1 MSKPISPS
9 SHLPHSPITGRTW
22 TLIILTLVYMFNH
35 VDRQILV
42 ILLEPIKAD
51 LGLKD
56 SELGILT
63 GIAFAAFYATLGIP
77 VAIWADRGNRRNII
91 ALALMIWSGMTALSG
106 LANSY
111 LQLLLARMGVGI
123 GEAGGT
129 PPATSMIADLYP
141 PEQRATAMGIYTT
154 GIGLGVM
161 AGFALGGIIYE
172 AFGWRAA
179 FFAAGIPGLLLALLV
194 RFTVR
199 EPIRG
204 LADNLAPD
212 SDPTALRDTL
222 RFIQGQSAL
231 LWLLSGCLL
240 LCISSNA
247 FLVFTSSHFQR
258 TYALT
263 PGQVGIPMGIMIGV
277 IGSVGSIAVGML
289 CDRLSKSDM
298 RWRPWTIAVSNAI
311 AIPFMWMMLQA
322 PTALHAYSWYA
333 VPCFVGLVYA
343 SVAYTA
349 TQELVKLRMRA
360 FASAFMLFSLTLIGI
375 GGGPW
380 IAGLLSEYFAA
391 KGAEQPL
398 GQALELMLLFNIASI
413 FCLIRAGTS
422 YRQGVVRA
430 TNDASQSI

>member
-1 MSKPISPS
+1 MANTLSPNES
-9 SHLPHSPITGRTW
+9 NPSTTQTAIPGRTW
-22 TLIILTLVYMFNH
+22 TLAALTLVYMLNH

-51 LGLKD
+51 LELRD

-91 ALALMIWSGMTALSG
+91 ALALMVWSGMTALSG
-106 LANSY
+106 LASSY
-111 LQLLLARMGVGI
+111 VHLLLARMGVGI

-161 AGFALGGIIYE
+161 AGFALGGFIYE
-172 AFGWRAA
+172 ALGWRAA
-179 FFAAGIPGLLLALLV
+179 FFAAGIPGLVLALVV

-199 EPIRG
+199 EPVRG
-204 LADNLAPD
+204 LADQRQRD
-212 SDPTALRDTL
+212 SDQVSIRETM
-222 RFIQGQSAL
+222 RFVIGQQSF
-231 LWLLSGCLL
+231 LWLLLGCLL

-258 TYALT
+258 TYGLT
-263 PGQVGIPMGIMIGV
+263 PGQVGVPMGVMIGL
-277 IGSVGSIAVGML
+277 VGSAGSIVVGLL
-289 CDRLSKSDM
+289 CDRVSARDL
-298 RWRPWTIAVSNAI
+298 RWRPWTIAATNAV
-311 AIPFMWMMLQA
+311 AIPFVWMMLRA
-322 PTALHAYSWYA
+322 PTPLAAYAWYV

-343 SVAYTA
+343 SIAYTA
-349 TQELVKLRMRA
+349 AQELVKVRMRS
-360 FASAFMLFSLTLIGI
+360 FASAFMLFAMTLVGI

-380 IAGLLSEYFAA
+380 LAGLLSEHFAA
-391 KGAEQPL
+391 NGAEQPL
-398 GQALELMLLFNIASI
+398 ARALELMLMFNVASL
-413 FCLIRAGTS
+413 FCLMLAASS
-422 YRQGVVRA
+422 YRKGVKRA
-430 TNDASQSI
+430 AGGNF